1 MTANAAPPQTD
12 QLYRLVALFVGGL
25 PVRECCASTEI
36 DGLAPDVAD
45 RMLRQ
50 VLVDFDND
58 PALHVGRPT
67 PSRWRTACQSNEV
80 FFDRSVCSE
89 GWLALICYTDTPAG
103 AAADQ
108 FNR

>member
-12 QLYRLVALFVGGL
+12 ELYRLVALFVGGL

-36 DGLAPDVAD
+36 DGLAPDG
-45 RMLRQ
+45 
-50 VLVDFDND
+50 LVDLDND

-67 PSRWRTACQSNEV
+67 PSHWRTACQSHEV

-89 GWLALICYTDTPAG
+89 GWLPLICYTDTPAG